1 MCYQLNV
8 FVLLLWQAAD
18 DKVKM
23 IKTYRIQVE
32 TELKDICNDI
42 LQVLDK
48 HLIPCSD
55 TGESKVRTWS
65 YLETHITV
73 PGPNFEMSDPKR
85 QNRLVPCKKRHS
97 LTFLHKKLQRTA
109 PIFQANTHQ
118 NMGQFFFAI
127 FWVNRFFKYFLIKNG
142 L

>member
-8 FVLLLWQAAD
+8 FVLLLCQAAD

-55 TGESKVRTWS
+55 TGESKVRAADLNAYYCS
-65 YLETHITV
+65 RSQI
-73 PGPNFEMSDPKR
+73 
-85 QNRLVPCKKRHS
+85 
-97 LTFLHKKLQRTA
+97 
-109 PIFQANTHQ
+109 
-118 NMGQFFFAI
+118 
-127 FWVNRFFKYFLIKNG
+127 
-142 L
+142 

>member
-1 MCYQLNV
+1 MWSVVNV
-8 FVLLLWQAAD
+8 FVLCQAAD

-55 TGESKVRTWS
+55 TGESKVRSRWA
-65 YLETHITV
+65 YLETHSAV
-73 PGPNFEMSDPKR
+73 PGPKLETSDRNVK
-85 QNRLVPCKKRHS
+85 
-97 LTFLHKKLQRTA
+97 T
-109 PIFQANTHQ
+109 
-118 NMGQFFFAI
+118 G
-127 FWVNRFFKYFLIKNG
+127 W
-142 L
+142 

>member
-1 MCYQLNV
+1 M
-8 FVLLLWQAAD
+8 FVLWQAAD

-55 TGESKVRTWS
+55 TGESKVRS
-65 YLETHITV
+65 
-73 PGPNFEMSDPKR
+73 
-85 QNRLVPCKKRHS
+85 C
-97 LTFLHKKLQRTA
+97 
-109 PIFQANTHQ
+109 
-118 NMGQFFFAI
+118 
-127 FWVNRFFKYFLIKNG
+127 
-142 L
+142 